1 MKTPRNRTSK
11 TEAGSSRAQ
20 RKHSAKNALPGEKD
34 KSSALSRAAIPG
46 KQSCPPMKTFAS
58 TPTNLWRYGDSGAQ
72 RGHLVLLRSAGVW
85 PMFYLEK
92 EPSAPCKNLKKW
104 GEIL

>member
-34 KSSALSRAAIPG
+34 KVPPSASGNSR
-46 KQSCPPMKTFAS
+46 KTELPPMKTFAKHADEV
-58 TPTNLWRYGDSGAQ
+58 YGATEIPE
-72 RGHLVLLRSAGVW
+72 R
-85 PMFYLEK
+85 K
-92 EPSAPCKNLKKW
+92 ED
-104 GEIL
+104 I